1 MKNYIVYDI
10 ATGEI
15 EITGRCPDESFYA
28 QMREG
33 KGLLDGVG
41 SPVLHYVSNGE
52 LVAYTSE
59 QVEIKKARP
68 GPGHEWSNE
77 TFAWHDPRTPNL
89 DAWAETVRD
98 KRNGLLTASDWT
110 DTISAKT
117 RLGDALY
124 NAWQD
129 YRQILR
135 DIPQQAGFPTNV
147 AWPEPPSP
155 T

>member
-1 MKNYIVYDI
+1 MNTIYMFDSDGVCFL
-10 ATGEI
+10 THTTSN
-15 EITGRCPDESFYA
+15 TGRAAELSERNGA
-28 QMREG
+28 A
-33 KGLLDGVG
+33 
-41 SPVLHYVSNGE
+41 SYVVSSDVIDISRARLINGE
-52 LVAYTSE
+52 LVS
-59 QVEIKKARP
+59 VEPTVPLEIQAVI
-68 GPGHEWSNE
+68 
-77 TFAWHDPRTPNL
+77 
-89 DAWAETVRD
+89 VRD
-98 KRNGLLTASDWT
+98 RRNALLTASDWT
-110 DTISAKT
+110 DTLSAKT